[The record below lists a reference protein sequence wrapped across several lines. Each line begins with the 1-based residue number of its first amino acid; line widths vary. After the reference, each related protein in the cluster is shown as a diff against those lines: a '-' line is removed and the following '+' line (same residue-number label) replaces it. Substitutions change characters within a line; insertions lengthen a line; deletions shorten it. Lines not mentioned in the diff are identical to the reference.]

1 MGQACIPFAGKMLM
15 PMEKIRCLRG
25 IRFAMLV
32 AACFAASSA
41 FGLHPEPDSAPTD
54 HALAIRATAGT
65 VDAPADHGCLACRA
79 HRPLVA
85 SSTPAE
91 VTAPQTSVTGP
102 DAALDLAVRAFPV
115 LSKDG
120 RSPPSFS

>member
-1 MGQACIPFAGKMLM
+1 MGTGRSPFAGKMLM
-15 PMEKIRCLRG
+15 PMGKVRRLRG
-25 IRFAMLV
+25 VRAALLV

-41 FGLHPEPDSAPTD
+41 FGLHPEPGSAPTD
-54 HALAIRATAGT
+54 RTLAIRATTAA
-65 VDAPADHGCLACRA
+65 VDAPATHDCLACPA

-120 RSPPSFS
+120 RSPPSPS